1 MNKQTIIRIINM
13 KKSFQLV
20 ALLAVVLLGSCTGG
34 KDKSAAEKVEEKPR
48 VKLADVTARPVEQI
62 QEYTAT
68 VEAEVKNNIAPSSP
82 VRIDRIFVE
91 VGDRVVKGQKLVQM
105 DAANLKQKKLQLDNQ
120 RIEFQRMDEL
130 YKVGGASKSEWDAS
144 KMQLD
149 VQETSYKNLLEN
161 TSLLSPVTGVVTARN
176 YDNGDMYSGGQPVL
190 TVEQITP
197 VKLLINVSETY
208 FTKVKKGAP
217 VNVKLDVF
225 GDEEFTGKISL
236 VYPTID
242 PATRTFQVEI
252 QLPNRDQKVRPG
264 MFARATLNFGTQDN
278 VVVPDLAIVKQAG
291 SGDRYVYVYKD
302 GKVSYNKVEL
312 GRRMGAEYE
321 LRSGVPDNSQV
332 VVAGQARLINGT
344 EVEVEK

>member
-1 MNKQTIIRIINM
+1 M

-20 ALLAVVLLGSCTGG
+20 ALLAIALLGSCTGE
-34 KDKSAAEKVEEKPR
+34 KEKSAAEKVEEKPI

-82 VRIDRIFVE
+82 VRIDKIFVE
-91 VGDRVVKGQKLVQM
+91 VGDRVVKGQRLVQM

-149 VQETSYKNLLEN
+149 VQESSYNNLLEN

-176 YDNGDMYSGGQPVL
+176 YDNGDMYSGGEPVL

-208 FTKVKKGAP
+208 FPKVKKGAP
-217 VNVKLDVF
+217 VSVKLDVF
-225 GDEEFTGKISL
+225 GDEEFEGKINL
-236 VYPTID
+236 IYPTID

-252 QLPNRDQKVRPG
+252 RLPNRDQKVRPG
-264 MFARATLNFGTQDN
+264 MFARATLNFGTMNN